1 MFTLKDDEQMNIAV
15 KLNKY
20 SSIQVNSDLFLI
32 VCFEHI
38 QVDFND
44 IDDTMLNKIRFNL

>member
-1 MFTLKDDEQMNIAV
+1 MNIAA

-20 SSIQVNSDLFLI
+20 SSIQVNSDLFLT
-32 VCFEHI
+32 VCPEHI

-44 IDDTMLNKIRFNL
+44 IDDAMLHKIRFHL